1 MSTRLDTSPQ
11 ARLRALASTLAL
23 GEHDVDEALAAC
35 LGDAAAAAEW
45 LQKNKPAAG
54 PAGPAGPAAW
64 KLSRWAR
71 EATRRTLTREERV
84 HKCATALATTPDA
97 LDILHASLAKVL
109 EQPHS
114 EKYRTVKVGSGAFR
128 ERVASQNPAGVE
140 LLYAVGYEPMHGHL
154 VLQKHEPAILALAL
168 EELKAAKSLPTYVAA
183 DAARADVRA
192 RKAAAAQDASAKEA
206 RRAHY
211 LAKVPAE
218 PAEGGIDSCASSACV
233 ISIGVAWG
241 HDQAPLG
248 AAAKVATRRFESD
261 CTLNDLVSY
270 VRSLQAVDDPDGE
283 ISLANVTTRPTRVL
297 EPSREGEASLYALDL
312 WPRGRIEVRQGVRVG
327 A

>member
-1 MSTRLDTSPQ
+1 MSLTKCSDQPLNE
-11 ARLRALASTLAL
+11 RLRKV
-23 GEHDVDEALAAC
+23 DVSNSVFK
-35 LGDAAAAAEW
+35 
-45 LQKNKPAAG
+45 Q
-54 PAGPAGPAAW
+54 
-64 KLSRWAR
+64 
-71 EATRRTLTREERV
+71 
-84 HKCATALATTPDA
+84 
-97 LDILHASLAKVL
+97 
-109 EQPHS
+109 
-114 EKYRTVKVGSGAFR
+114 
-128 ERVASQNPAGVE
+128 RVASQNPAGVE

-270 VRSLQAVDDPDGE
+270 VCSLQAVDDPDGE